1 MMKKEQIIYM
11 KIKHCLLIGFC
22 SILLFN
28 CSGDT
33 YVGELTTD
41 DDAPLVEPIPIVL
54 SLGMS
59 DFEILTRGS
68 GEVNNG
74 NDASFWD
81 NVKFYVYAFNKDPQT
96 DLSKPWSETNQ
107 DFCLLDGHRTGG
119 ANVQVSEHGKEVG
132 VKKEDSN
139 LMLFYPD
146 ENSQEIYY
154 NMKNTNQPYNFFAYY
169 LDDWMGECHRE
180 KDHIYYDIELDDGRQ
195 DFMSA
200 MADPKA
206 QKDKYKDNPYGDK
219 ILGRAFS
226 AYSAN
231 HGLNPVFQF
240 EHHLVLLRF
249 VVCKPAGGSNQNG
262 GDMPALDPAP
272 LTVKEIKL
280 NSKYKGRFIVAVS
293 DPNDMAK
300 PGMGISFD
308 NEEYKTFKLKKK
320 NGEPIGDEGWCIVDN
335 CPIYKELTKNDK
347 EHYRYVLDK
356 DINNNRDSG
365 TSLLV
370 APADSYQAKITL
382 SAEQGL
388 MGPLYTEV
396 DVELENPNDNRTFS
410 SGKAYTIYLTINSLS
425 DIKSTVESGVWTNGG
440 DINIS
445 PDDKYEDE

>member
-1 MMKKEQIIYM
+1 MMKKEQKIYM
-11 KIKHCLLIGFC
+11 RIKQCLLVGFY

-28 CSGDT
+28 CTGDT

-41 DDAPLVEPIPIVL
+41 DDAPLVEPVPIVL

-74 NDASFWD
+74 NDADFWD
-81 NVKFYVYAFNKDPQT
+81 KVRFYVYAFNKDPQT
-96 DLSKPWSETNQ
+96 DLSTPWSEENQ

-119 ANVQVSEHGKEVG
+119 ASAQASDHGKEVG

-146 ENSQEIYY
+146 ENAQEIYY

-169 LDDWMGECHRE
+169 LDDWSSECHRE
-180 KDHIYYDIELDDGRQ
+180 KDQIYYDVELDGRR
-195 DFMSA
+195 DFMSS
-200 MADPKA
+200 MANIDS
-206 QKDKYKDNPYGDK
+206 QKDKYDGNPYRDK

-249 VVCKPAGGSNQNG
+249 VVCRPDGGSNQNSN
-262 GDMPALDPAP
+262 DIPPLDPA
-272 LTVKEIKL
+272 LTVKKVEL
-280 NSKYKGRFIVAVS
+280 QSKYKGRFTVAVS
-293 DPNDMAK
+293 DPDANNATK
-300 PGMGISFD
+300 PGRGITFD
-308 NEEYKTFKLKKK
+308 TEDYKYFELKRK
-320 NGEPIGDEGWCIVDN
+320 NGELIGDAGWCLVAD
-335 CPIYKELTKNDK
+335 CPIYENVTDDDK
-347 EHYRYVLDK
+347 KYYRYVLDK
-356 DINNNRDSG
+356 EKDNDRDSG

-370 APADSYQAKITL
+370 APADSYLAKITL
-382 SAEQGL
+382 NVEKGL
-388 MGPLYTEV
+388 GRPEYTEV
-396 DVELENPNDNRTFS
+396 DVELENTNDNGVFS
-410 SGKAYTIYLTINSLS
+410 AGKAYTIYLTINSLS
-425 DIKSTVESGVWTNGG
+425 DIRSTVESGVWTNGG
-440 DINIS
+440 DINVS